1 MQCVWDKSEQNVM
14 NIDIND
20 IKSFITVAELK
31 SISGAAHKLNY
42 LQHWQF
48 CAELNFCNGISV
60 LTFCILIILFK
71 RWVLNFRHVSR
82 STINIHKKSRKPLP
96 LFAFRIHYFCQ

>member
-42 LQHWQF
+42 LQSNMT
-48 CAELNFCNGISV
+48 AKV
-60 LTFCILIILFK
+60 
-71 RWVLNFRHVSR
+71 
-82 STINIHKKSRKPLP
+82 KKIKK
-96 LFAFRIHYFCQ
+96 